1 MTPAR
6 RSTDWRTDA
15 GPLTKPIRRCP
26 RDSRC
31 STAAPAPATSSPETV
46 GSSAVSGGWSMS
58 TTLMPRP
65 ARTARLSSVESEGV
79 TMTPRTSSPARRLM
93 SSRSRSGSESVEPSM
108 GTRPPWRSRSSI
120 PRAASVK
127 KGLEMS
133 WTRTPTRED
142 PPWRRRRAVS
152 ERTKPSSAMAAS
164 TRSRVPRATRSGW
177 LSTWETVPTET
188 PASWATSR
196 TEGRDGR
203 DVAGVSMMLSPG
215 PGPGARGRA
224 LAVAP
229 VSLLFRR
236 SHRRGAKTAIG
247 FGNGL
252 PTAARG
258 AGRARPTE
266 RSGAG
271 QLLTHHCETVQ
282 EPIA

>member
-1 MTPAR
+1 
-6 RSTDWRTDA
+6 
-15 GPLTKPIRRCP
+15 
-26 RDSRC
+26 
-31 STAAPAPATSSPETV
+31 
-46 GSSAVSGGWSMS
+46 MS

-127 KGLEMS
+127 KGGEMS

-164 TRSRVPRATRSGW
+164 TRSRVPRETRSGW

-188 PASWATSR
+188 PANWATSR

-203 DVAGVSMMLSPG
+203 DVAGVSMMLSWTG
-215 PGPGARGRA
+215 SGCARAGARCRPRSHYCSA
-224 LAVAP
+224 DRIAAVRR
-229 VSLLFRR
+229 RR
-236 SHRRGAKTAIG
+236 SGSETV
-247 FGNGL
+247 L
-252 PTAARG
+252 PTTASG

-266 RSGAG
+266 RPGAD
-271 QLLTHHCETVQ
+271 QLLTHSCETVQ
-282 EPIA
+282 ESIA

>member
-1 MTPAR
+1 MAARAPAR

-15 GPLTKPIRRCP
+15 GPLTRPIRRCP

-229 VSLLFRR
+229 GLTIVPQIAPPRCEDGDRVRKRSCRRRCAVPGGCARR
-236 SHRRGAKTAIG
+236 SAPGPAS
-247 FGNGL
+247 F
-252 PTAARG
+252 
-258 AGRARPTE
+258 
-266 RSGAG
+266 
-271 QLLTHHCETVQ
+271 
-282 EPIA
+282 